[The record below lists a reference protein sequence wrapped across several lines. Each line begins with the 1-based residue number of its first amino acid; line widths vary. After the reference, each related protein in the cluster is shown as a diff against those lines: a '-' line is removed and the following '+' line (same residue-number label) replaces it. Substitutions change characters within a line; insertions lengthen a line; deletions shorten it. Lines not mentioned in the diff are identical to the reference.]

1 MNIYNTWNYTVTLPN
16 NRSST
21 QRRSRCSQ
29 KFRKIHRKPPVPQSL
44 WNIIKKE
51 ILAQVFSCDFCEISK
66 NTFSYRTLPVDTS
79 EIRISLSIQVSSD
92 IFCQYFFV
100 CSELYSPEAALK
112 RCSKEM
118 VLCKATLLKSHF
130 SMGVLLK
137 ICCIFSHLFLRI
149 PLEGCF

>member
-1 MNIYNTWNYTVTLPN
+1 M
-16 NRSST
+16 
-21 QRRSRCSQ
+21 
-29 KFRKIHRKPPVPQSL
+29 
-44 WNIIKKE
+44 
-51 ILAQVFSCDFCEISK
+51 FSCDFCEISK

-130 SMGVLLK
+130 SMAVLLK
-137 ICCIFSHLFLRI
+137 ICCIFSHLFLGI
-149 PLEGCF
+149 PLEGCFWFSFFVITMIAYFPKGKLVYDYIIIPIMFEKYFNEKCPFYIIHYKQKLS